1 VGPGRISGLEFREDS
16 KVSLLRINNNVSAL
30 NTQRNLNT
38 NSFNLGKTLQKLS
51 SGFRINTASD
61 GPADLIIS
69 EGLRAQ
75 VSGLKAAVR
84 NSQEASNL
92 VGIAEGALKEVSDLL
107 VSMRALAT
115 HAANSGVVTTEQV
128 AADQEEVDNML
139 DTINRINA
147 VTRFAGESIFTGAA
161 RTFHI
166 GEGGTAADQVNTL
179 SIPIVSTGQIGGAAA
194 PLRLRTIAGGQLN
207 NLALAP
213 QTAIQIISAAAG
225 QIASIRGT
233 LGAFQKN
240 TLQTNINSLNVS
252 LENVTATES
261 FIRDTNMAE
270 ETSNFTKNQILVQ
283 AGVSVL
289 AQANV
294 QSQSVLQLLQ

>member
-1 VGPGRISGLEFREDS
+1 M
-16 KVSLLRINNNVSAL
+16 SLLRVQNNISAL
-30 NTQRNLNT
+30 NTQRNLNV

-51 SGFRINTASD
+51 SGFRINTAAD

-75 VSGLKAAVR
+75 ISGLKAAVR
-84 NSQEASNL
+84 NTQESSNL

-107 VSMRALAT
+107 VQARSLAV
-115 HAANSGVVTTEQV
+115 HAANRGVVTTEQA
-128 AADQEEVDNML
+128 AADDEEFQNIL
-139 DTINRINA
+139 ATIDRIGL
-147 VTRFAGESIFTGAA
+147 VTRFAGESVFTGDW

-166 GEGGTAADQVNTL
+166 GEGGTANDQTSLRVNSL
-179 SIPIVSTGQIGGAAA
+179 NQGMIS
-194 PLRLRTIAGGQLN
+194 LN
-207 NLALAP
+207 NASLTTS
-213 QTAIQIISAAAG
+213 TAASQAITLISTATG
-225 QIASIRGT
+225 RIASMRGD

-240 TLQTNINSLNVS
+240 TLQTNINSLSVT

-294 QSQSVLQLLQ
+294 VSQSVLQLLG

>member
-1 VGPGRISGLEFREDS
+1 M
-16 KVSLLRINNNVSAL
+16 SLLRVQNNISAL
-30 NTQRNLNT
+30 NTQRNLNV

-51 SGFRINTASD
+51 SGFRINTAAD

-75 VSGLKAAVR
+75 ISGLKAAIR
-84 NSQEASNL
+84 NTQEASNL
-92 VGIAEGALKEVSDLL
+92 VGIAEGALNEVSDLL
-107 VSMRALAT
+107 VQARSLAV
-115 HAANSGVVTTEQV
+115 HAANRGVVTTEQ
-128 AADQEEVDNML
+128 AEADHEEFVNIRN
-139 DTINRINA
+139 TINRIDT
-147 VTRFAGESIFTGAA
+147 VTRFAGESVFTAAA

-166 GEGGTAADQVNTL
+166 GEGGTANDQVALTVAHVSMVAIGINATTL
-179 SIPIVSTGQIGGAAA
+179 STE
-194 PLRLRTIAGGQLN
+194 AG
-207 NLALAP
+207 ALA
-213 QTAIQIISAAAG
+213 AITDINDAISQVATM
-225 QIASIRGT
+225 RGD

-240 TLQTNINSLNVS
+240 TLQTNINSLSVS

-294 QSQSVLQLLQ
+294 VSQSVLQLLG

>member
-1 VGPGRISGLEFREDS
+1 M
-16 KVSLLRINNNVSAL
+16 SLLRVQNNVSAL
-30 NTQRNLNT
+30 NTQRNLNV

-51 SGFRINTASD
+51 SGFRINTAAD

-75 VSGLKAAVR
+75 ISGLKAAMR
-84 NSQEASNL
+84 NTQEASNL
-92 VGIAEGALKEVSDLL
+92 VGIAEGAMKEISDLL
-107 VSMRALAT
+107 VQARALAV
-115 HAANSGVVTTEQV
+115 HSANTGVVTTEQI
-128 AADQEEVDNML
+128 AADQQEWANIQS
-139 DTINRINA
+139 TIDRIDA
-147 VTRFAGESIFTGAA
+147 VTRFAGEDVFTAVA

-166 GEGGTAADQVNTL
+166 GEGGTVNDQETFTIQNVDTANLNGLDATSLVGVGSARAAITEIDGAI
-179 SIPIVSTGQIGGAAA
+179 SI
-194 PLRLRTIAGGQLN
+194 
-207 NLALAP
+207 
-213 QTAIQIISAAAG
+213 
-225 QIASIRGT
+225 IASMRGD

-240 TLQTNINSLNVS
+240 TLQTNLNSLSVT

-294 QSQSVLQLLQ
+294 VSQSVLQLLG